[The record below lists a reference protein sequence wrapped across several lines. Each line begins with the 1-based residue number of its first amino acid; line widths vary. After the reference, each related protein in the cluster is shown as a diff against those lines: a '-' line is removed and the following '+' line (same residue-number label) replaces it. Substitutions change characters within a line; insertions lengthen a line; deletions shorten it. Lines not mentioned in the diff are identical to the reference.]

1 MRSIGWNP
9 VMKTDPRILR
19 RPPPLGRRGLILL
32 LIVAAAVFAWQGL
45 GLSLGQLGAGN
56 GGGWSLAGDFF
67 GAALSPALHYEAELV
82 PAGTTHFL
90 LRVLESVRATVVFAA
105 AGMSLALVLGLVLGC
120 LASEAWWEGSGRIG
134 TSLRWV
140 LRALIVMMRSVH
152 ELLWA
157 VVFLAAFG
165 AAPATAV
172 IAIALPFGGTLAKVF
187 SEMIDEAP
195 RRPSQA
201 LLALGATPAQRFLFS
216 LLPSAAPDMA
226 SYAFYR
232 FECAVR
238 SAAVMG
244 FFGIPTLGYF
254 LKLSFENLHFREV
267 WTYLYAL
274 IAVVLLLEG
283 WSALLRRR
291 FVA

>member
-1 MRSIGWNP
+1 MRSSRALP
-9 VMKTDPRILR
+9 A
-19 RPPPLGRRGLILL
+19 RPAPLGRRGLTLA
-32 LIVAAAVFAWQGL
+32 LIALAAVFAWSGL
-45 GLSLGQLGAGN
+45 GLSLGQLGGSG

-67 GAALSPALHYEAELV
+67 GAAFRPALGYEAEFV
-82 PAGTTHFL
+82 PEGTRPFM
-90 LRVLESVRATVVFAA
+90 LRVLDATRTTVVFAA
-105 AGMSLALVLGLVLGC
+105 AGMSVALILGLVFGC
-120 LASEAWWEGSGRIG
+120 LASESWWEGRGRAG
-134 TSLRWV
+134 AVVRWI
-140 LRALIVMMRSVH
+140 LRALIVAMRSVH

-195 RRPSQA
+195 RRPSDA
-201 LLALGATPAQRFLFS
+201 LHALGATTAQRFLFGV
-216 LLPSAAPDMA
+216 LPAAAPDMA
-226 SYAFYR
+226 AYAFYR

-244 FFGIPTLGYF
+244 FFGITTLGYY
-254 LKLSFENLHFREV
+254 LRLSFENLHFREV

-274 IAVVLLLEG
+274 IVVVLLLEG
-283 WSALLRRR
+283 WSSMLRRR

>member
-1 MRSIGWNP
+1 MRSS
-9 VMKTDPRILR
+9 RAL
-19 RPPPLGRRGLILL
+19 PPPPLPLGRRGLTLL
-32 LIVAAAVFAWQGL
+32 LITVAAALAWWGL
-45 GLSLGQLGAGN
+45 DLSLGQLGAGS

-67 GAALSPALHYEAELV
+67 GAALHPALGYEAEFV
-82 PAGTTHFL
+82 PEGTQPFL
-90 LRVLESVRATVVFAA
+90 LRVLESARKTVVFAA
-105 AGMSLALVLGLVLGC
+105 AGMSLALLLGIVFGC
-120 LASEAWWEGSGRIG
+120 LSSESWWEGRGRAG
-134 TSLRWV
+134 VAVRWV
-140 LRALIVMMRSVH
+140 LRAFIVAMRSVH

-195 RRPSQA
+195 RRPSDA
-201 LLALGATPAQRFLFS
+201 LFALGATTAQRFLFG
-216 LLPSAAPDMA
+216 LLPAAAPDMA
-226 SYAFYR
+226 AYAFYR

-244 FFGIPTLGYF
+244 FFGITTLGYY
-254 LKLSFENLHFREV
+254 LRLSFENLHFREV

-274 IAVVLLLEG
+274 IAVVLILEG

>member
-1 MRSIGWNP
+1 MQ
-9 VMKTDPRILR
+9 
-19 RPPPLGRRGLILL
+19 RPLPLGRRGVALL
-32 LIVAAAVFAWQGL
+32 VIFGAAVLAWWGL
-45 GLSLGQLGAGN
+45 GLSLGQLGAGS
-56 GGGWSLAGDFF
+56 GGGWSLAADFF
-67 GAALSPALHYEAELV
+67 GSALHPALHYQADFVPEGTQPFLV
-82 PAGTTHFL
+82 
-90 LRVLESVRATVVFAA
+90 RVLESARLTVVFAA
-105 AGMSLALVLGLVLGC
+105 AGMSLALVLGLLLGC
-120 LASEAWWEGSGRIG
+120 LASESWWEGRGRG
-134 TSLRWV
+134 GASLRWI
-140 LRALIVMMRSVH
+140 LRAFIVAMRSVH

-157 VVFLAAFG
+157 VIFLAAFG

-195 RRPSQA
+195 RRPAEA
-201 LLALGATPAQRFLFS
+201 LQALGASPAQRFLFG
-216 LLPSAAPDMA
+216 LLPAAAPDMA
-226 SYAFYR
+226 AYAFYR

-244 FFGIPTLGYF
+244 FFGITTLGYY
-254 LKLSFENLHFREV
+254 LRLSFENLHFREV

-274 IAVVLLLEG
+274 IVVVLVLEG